1 MNLNLNL
8 RKIFNYFFSFKKI
21 DDVIDEVR
29 KGKIKMFSI
38 GVGYAVDR
46 ELVNGVASAGKG
58 IAEYCI
64 PGESVQEKVER
75 QLRRIIEDQILEI
88 SSIQWGDSKVHIQ
101 TPFYLPHLYEDSRV
115 LVYSFLDKFPT
126 QDVKVEFSDGTS
138 WSVSPNKILS
148 YNEGDVFH
156 KLCARSRIRDLE
168 NGFIQKSASLQF
180 RNIPNTSIKDE
191 IVALAT
197 KYNLMSKETAFV
209 AVDETQNSN
218 PQNMILREV
227 PILNPSG
234 STFGFNVPMHQ
245 NFQPLMRA
253 LKLESNIL
261 LLDVL
266 PLTLGISFDSK
277 TYERMILRN
286 AVIPSKK
293 SKTFII
299 PATESLNFSVYQGE
313 NDDLTLNVLMEEL
326 SIPLPIIDN
335 TSQLSVTIFLEI
347 DVNAIVWVTVEIPD
361 CNFHFKKKI
370 SNQRNLSQEE
380 IDQMVR

>member
-1 MNLNLNL
+1 
-8 RKIFNYFFSFKKI
+8 
-21 DDVIDEVR
+21 
-29 KGKIKMFSI
+29 MFSI

-197 KYNLMSKETAFV
+197 KYNLLSKETAFV